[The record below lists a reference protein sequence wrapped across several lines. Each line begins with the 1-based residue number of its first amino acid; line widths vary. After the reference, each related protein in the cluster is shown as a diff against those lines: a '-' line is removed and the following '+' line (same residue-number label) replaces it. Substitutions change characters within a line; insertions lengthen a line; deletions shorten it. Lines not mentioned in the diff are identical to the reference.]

1 MRFENRETTNSNRK
15 NLQVLEV
22 NYNPNTGELA
32 NLEVEETS
40 NEGTVTQEGTKLNA
54 DNLNNAFEDFNRNK
68 FLHFYFK
75 EVYGIVINEDDYTI
89 ELNGTT
95 SKTINITY
103 DNISPLYPS
112 LTDTYNPN
120 FNIVI
125 NRNNIP
131 HTITIT
137 RNDSLSVS
145 DSGRIKISV
154 FVSGSENTKVCEL
167 NFKYTYTPSSTNPLD

>member
-15 NLQVLEV
+15 SLHVLEV

-40 NEGTVTQEGTKLNA
+40 NEGDVTVEGTKLNA
-54 DNLNNAFEDFNRNK
+54 DNLNNAFEDLNRNK

-103 DNISPLYPS
+103 DDINPLYPS

-120 FNIVI
+120 FNISI
-125 NRNNIP
+125 NTESTPQTIEVTRNN
-131 HTITIT
+131 
-137 RNDSLSVS
+137 NLNVN